1 MYTVTGGTSTNGTIL
16 WTTSGSGSFDD
27 DTAENPVYTPS
38 DLDISAGVVTLTKTV
53 TATGACA
60 SSPAVDTVTL
70 TINAQPD
77 APISGGDQTECEQN
91 PIQTLTAT
99 ATLVNGDTI
108 VWYDAATGGAIVSD
122 TDIIL
127 NSVGTVTY
135 FAQAENSTTGC
146 ISATRTP
153 VTLTILPAPAAPI
166 TSGDITECEQSPIQ
180 TLDANTTITPIAN
193 TTVTWFDSAVA
204 GNIVASPILDTVG
217 TVTYYAEATGGNG
230 CISLTRIPVTLTITD
245 GPNDISDQTN
255 VVCSD
260 VAINFDLASLSSGST
275 FTYTVASSDQ
285 GNVSAG
291 PDRTT
296 GSTANITDTYT
307 NTTPNPVTIT
317 YTVIPT
323 GLSPDNCVGTS
334 FDVVITVNPEPVV
347 SNALDVTVC
356 SDSPIGVQLETT
368 ATSIPAVSW
377 ELISVTVPAGL
388 TADSGNAIP
397 ASGLA
402 ANAIANDSYTNT
414 TGNPLTVDYVVQA
427 TCLAGCIGDTATI
440 SVTIDT
446 APTVDAGSDEEICAD
461 GISFDL
467 STATTPAT
475 SSGGT
480 IEWTTSGDGVFD
492 NAFAETPTY
501 TLGTAD
507 MSASVVQL
515 TKTVTGSDTCSTA
528 TVSDTMNLTINP
540 LPMPTIA
547 APVNICTGEPA
558 LDLTTIVTPDFT
570 TGGMGTQITID
581 GVVNTLFDPAVQPAG
596 PHIIEYTYI
605 DPVTGCSNS
614 TTATIISCAP
624 ELELVK
630 TSSYEDTNGDGVVSP
645 GDMITYTFVVT
656 NTGNVTVTSIDVTD
670 TNLTPNLVGT
680 ITSLD
685 PMANATLTASYTI
698 DQDDVNAGEVINEA
712 VASGDDPNGNPVSDD
727 SDSGNP
733 ADDTG
738 ADDDDTVTPLPL
750 SPELTLV
757 KSSIYDAST
766 NTIEYTYTVTNT
778 GNVTVFDITVSE
790 TIFTGTGTTPT
801 PVYTGGGFD
810 IDLEGDAFDAN
821 PGDVLQFSASYT
833 LTQEDIDAGIVTN
846 EAQADGT
853 DPNGDGV
860 MDASDSGNAGD
871 DTGADNDPTN
881 TTIPSDG
888 MIVLVKSSTFVD
900 NAPAGLNV
908 GDQIDYVYTVENT
921 GNVTVDDITVTETNF
936 TGTGTPPVPMYQM
949 GGGDLDG
956 EGDAFDAAPMN
967 ILTFTASYVLTQE
980 DINAGMVTNEALAT
994 GQDPSGNDVM
1004 DASDSGNSADDTGAD
1019 NDPTTTDLPVMNEI
1033 ILAKSVS
1040 TLTDTNADG
1049 LLGEGD
1055 EVTYTFTVTNTG
1067 NTTVDNLTITDT
1079 TIGLDAAVVAPSSL
1093 DPMEVGTVTAIYT
1106 LSQDDVNTGNVE
1118 NSATVTGTDPEGN
1131 EVSDVSDS
1139 TNPNDDEGQPGNSDA
1154 DTDDTNDPTNL
1165 PIPATPELELVK
1177 TSSYED
1183 TNGDGVVS
1191 PGDMITYT
1199 FVVTNTGNVTV
1210 TSIDV
1215 TDTNLTPNLVGTI
1228 ASLDP
1233 MANATLTAS
1242 YTIDQDDVNA
1252 GEVINEAVA
1261 SGDDPNGNPVSD
1273 DSDSGNPAD
1282 DTGADDDDTV
1292 TPLPLSPELT
1302 LVKSSIYDASTN
1314 TIEYTYTVTNTGNV
1328 TVFDITVSE
1337 TIFTGT
1343 GTTPTP
1349 MYTGGGSDID
1359 LEGDAFDA
1367 NPGDVLQFSASYTL
1381 TQEDIDAGIVT
1392 NEAQA
1397 DGTDPNGDGVMDASD
1412 SGNAGDDTGAGDD
1425 PTNTTIP
1432 SDGMIVLVK
1441 SSTFVDN
1448 APAGLNVGDQIDYV
1462 YTVENTGNVTVD
1474 DITVTETNFTGT
1486 GTPPVPMY
1494 QMGGGDLD
1502 GEGDAF
1508 DAAPMDILTFTASY
1522 VLTQEDINA
1531 GMVTN
1536 EALATGQDPSGNDVM
1551 DASDS
1556 GNSADDTGADNDPTT
1571 TDLPVMNEIILA
1583 KSVSTL
1589 TDTNADGL
1597 LGEGDE
1603 VTYTFTVTNTG
1614 NTTVDNLTI
1623 TDTTIGLDAAVV
1635 APSSLDPM
1643 EVGTVTAIYTLS
1655 QDDVNTGNVENS
1667 ATVTGTDPEG
1677 NEVSDVSDSTNP
1689 NDDEGQPG
1697 NSDADTD
1704 DTNDPTNLPIPATPE
1719 LELVKTSSYEDT
1731 NGDGVVSPGDMITYT
1746 FVVTNTGNVT
1756 VTSIDV
1762 TDTNLTPNLVGTITS
1777 LDPMANATL
1786 TASYTIDQDD
1796 VNAGEVINE
1805 AVASG
1810 DDPNGNPV
1818 SDDSDSGN
1826 PADDTGADD
1835 DDTVTPLP
1843 LSPELTLVKSSI
1855 YDASTNTIEY
1865 TYTVTNTGNVTV
1877 FDITVSETIFTGTG
1891 TTPTPVY
1898 TGGGF
1903 DIDLEGDAFD
1913 ANPGDVLQFSA
1924 SYTLTQEDIDAGIV
1938 TNEAQADGTDPS
1950 GNGVMDASDSGNA
1963 GDDTG
1968 AGDDPTTTVIPSEA
1982 SMELVKTS
1990 MLIDGGDGLQ
2000 AGDTIEYTFTVTNTG
2015 NTSISNVVLNDPLLG
2030 GVISGPASGDINN
2043 DDILD
2048 TTEVWT
2054 YMATYM
2060 ITQDD
2065 INVGE
2070 VINTATIAG
2079 EDPSGDMIFDDSDS
2093 GNSADDTGADDDD
2106 TVTPLPVM
2114 AEIVFAKAVSALTDT
2129 NGDGIIGAG
2138 DEVTYTFTVTNI
2150 GSATVENITI
2160 TDPVIGLM
2168 SAIVNPST
2176 LAPTEVGTVIATYTL
2191 TQDDV
2196 DAGNVENSAI
2206 ANGTDPDGND
2216 VSDVSDSTNPNDDEG
2231 QPGNSDSD
2239 TDDTNDPTN
2248 LPIPANPALELVKT
2262 SAYVDSNGDGIVS
2275 PGDIIVYTF
2284 VVTNTGNVTVTSI
2297 DVTDSNLTPN
2307 LVGTISSLAP
2317 GQNETLTANY
2327 FITQDD
2333 INAGEVVNEAVA
2345 SGDDPNGNP
2354 VSDDSDSGNPAD
2366 DTGADDDD
2374 TVTPLTGEPM
2384 LTLIKSST
2392 LNVATNTITY
2402 TYAVENTGNVNVFD
2416 ITITE
2421 TLFTGTGTIPTPM
2434 YTGGGSD
2441 IDGEGDDFDANPGD
2455 ILLFTATYVLTQD
2468 DIDAGIVTNQAEAN
2482 GQDPTGSTVSDES
2495 DSGNDGDNTGN
2506 DNDPTNTIIPQDA
2519 SMNLNKTGL
2528 LDDGGDGIQPGDTIE
2543 YTFVLTNTGTTS
2555 INNPVLNDP
2564 LVGGIIP
2571 GPDSG
2576 DDNNDGVLDID
2587 ETWIYTAVYTLLQSD
2602 IDAGMVENSAI
2613 ITGEA
2618 PNGETVTDASDDP
2631 NDTTNTDPNGDGN
2644 PDDPTVIDFSCMPDI
2659 SLFKE
2664 DISFSGDATNP
2675 MPGDIITFEFTVVN
2689 TGNITLLNAEIFDAL
2704 LGGFVGEFEEIL
2716 VGESLTTTQDYV
2728 ITQADID
2735 NGSVLNTAFVE
2746 ADPVGDD
2753 CDEVRDVS
2761 HDRDFATS
2769 GVDSDGDGDPTND
2782 VLVDSDGDGDP
2793 DNDTEVLLVQ
2803 NPEIVITKTFVYL
2816 DTNGNGVVDLG
2827 DQIQYNFVVVNN
2839 GNVTV
2844 TDIVI
2849 NDPLLGGIV
2858 GVIDVL
2864 TPSDTGNVTATYNL
2878 TQEDI
2883 DNGGVTNTATAVGN
2897 DPFDNDVTS
2906 SDTVVFDINNESEI
2920 TLLKDA
2926 ELIDSNNSNTVD
2938 VGDEIIYTFTVTNT
2952 GNVTVTDI
2960 TIDDTT
2966 IGVTGLSISPSILEP
2981 GESGIAIFNYALTL
2995 DDIQVGMIINT
3006 AVANGMDITGE
3017 PITDISD
3024 STNPTDDTGSDDDPT
3039 VTLFEVASIS
3049 LEKEGE
3055 YIDANQNNIV
3065 DQGDRIDYTF
3075 TVTNT
3080 GNTPLFDVTILDLL
3094 VDVEGGPINLA
3105 IGEVDSST
3113 FTASYILTN
3122 EDVVNGSVENTATVS
3137 GLTADGAIVS
3147 DTSDDPTDSTNVD
3160 LNNDNEPD
3168 DPTIIILDVSQDLEI
3183 FNEISPNGDGVN
3195 DTFVI
3200 EGLQNFPNNVL
3211 RIYNRWGNEVF
3222 QAANYQND
3230 FDGTSNGRATI
3241 DRNKKLPIGTYYYIL
3256 DLGDGSEGRAGWL
3269 YINR

>member
-1 MYTVTGGTSTNGTIL
+1 MEEAPTVDAGPATASICSDEMYTVTGGSSSNGTIL

-53 TATGACA
+53 TGTGACS
-60 SSPAVDTVTL
+60 SSPAVDTVSL

-77 APISGGDQTECEQN
+77 APISGGDQTECEQD

-108 VWYDAATGGAIVSD
+108 VWYDAATGGAIVPD

-180 TLDANTTITPIAN
+180 ILDANTTITPIAN

-230 CISLTRIPVTLTITD
+230 CMSLTRTAVILTIID
-245 GPNDISDQTN
+245 GPNDISDQTD

-260 VAINFDLASLSSGST
+260 VAINFDLASLSPGST
-275 FTYTVASSDQ
+275 FTHTVASSDQ
-285 GNVSAG
+285 GNVPAG

-307 NTTPNPVTIT
+307 NTTPNAVTIT

-323 GLSPDNCVGTS
+323 GPAPDNCVGTS

-368 ATSIPAVSW
+368 VTSIPAVSW

-388 TADSGNAIP
+388 TADSGNTTP

-427 TCLAGCIGDTATI
+427 TCLAGCIGDTVTI

-446 APTVDAGSDEEICAD
+446 APTVNAGSDEEICAD

-558 LDLTTIVTPDFT
+558 LDLTTIVTPDFA
-570 TGGMGTQITID
+570 TGGVGTQITID

-645 GDMITYTFVVT
+645 GDMILYTFVVT

-670 TNLTPNLVGT
+670 SNLTPNLVGT
-680 ITSLD
+680 IASLS
-685 PMANATLTASYTI
+685 PMSNATLTASYTL
-698 DQDDVNAGEVINEA
+698 DQDDVNAGEVVNEA
-712 VASGDDPNGNPVSDD
+712 VASGDDPNGNDVIDD

-757 KSSIYDAST
+757 KSSVYDAST
-766 NTIEYTYTVTNT
+766 NTIEYTYTVANT

-801 PVYTGGGFD
+801 PLYTGGGFD

-821 PGDVLQFSASYT
+821 PGDILQFSASYT
-833 LTQEDIDAGIVTN
+833 LTQEDIDAGIVSN

-853 DPNGDGV
+853 DPNGDDV
-860 MDASDSGNAGD
+860 MDTSDSGNSGD

-888 MIVLVKSSTFVD
+888 MLVLIKTSTFID
-900 NAPAGLNV
+900 NAPVGLNV

-921 GNVTVDDITVTETNF
+921 GNVTIDDITVTETSF
-936 TGTGTPPVPMYQM
+936 TGTGVTPVPMYQM

-956 EGDAFDAAPMN
+956 EGDAFDAAPTD
-967 ILTFTASYVLTQE
+967 ILTFTASYILTQE
-980 DINAGMVTNEALAT
+980 DINAGVVTNEALASGT
-994 GQDPSGNDVM
+994 DPSGDDVM
-1004 DASDSGNSADDTGAD
+1004 DTSDSGNAGDDTGAD
-1019 NDPTTTDLPVMNEI
+1019 DDATMTDLPVMSE
-1033 ILAKSVS
+1033 L
-1040 TLTDTNADG
+1040 TLTKAVSALADTNADG
-1049 LLGEGD
+1049 IIGVGD
-1055 EVTYTFTVTNTG
+1055 QVTYTFTVTNTG
-1067 NTTVDNLTITDT
+1067 NTTIDNVTITDT
-1079 TIGLDAAVVAPSSL
+1079 TIGLTDAIVSPSSL
-1093 DPMEVGTVTAIYT
+1093 
-1106 LSQDDVNTGNVE
+1106 
-1118 NSATVTGTDPEGN
+1118 
-1131 EVSDVSDS
+1131 
-1139 TNPNDDEGQPGNSDA
+1139 
-1154 DTDDTNDPTNL
+1154 
-1165 PIPATPELELVK
+1165 
-1177 TSSYED
+1177 
-1183 TNGDGVVS
+1183 
-1191 PGDMITYT
+1191 
-1199 FVVTNTGNVTV
+1199 
-1210 TSIDV
+1210 
-1215 TDTNLTPNLVGTI
+1215 
-1228 ASLDP
+1228 
-1233 MANATLTAS
+1233 
-1242 YTIDQDDVNA
+1242 
-1252 GEVINEAVA
+1252 
-1261 SGDDPNGNPVSD
+1261 
-1273 DSDSGNPAD
+1273 
-1282 DTGADDDDTV
+1282 
-1292 TPLPLSPELT
+1292 
-1302 LVKSSIYDASTN
+1302 
-1314 TIEYTYTVTNTGNV
+1314 
-1328 TVFDITVSE
+1328 
-1337 TIFTGT
+1337 
-1343 GTTPTP
+1343 
-1349 MYTGGGSDID
+1349 
-1359 LEGDAFDA
+1359 
-1367 NPGDVLQFSASYTL
+1367 
-1381 TQEDIDAGIVT
+1381 
-1392 NEAQA
+1392 
-1397 DGTDPNGDGVMDASD
+1397 
-1412 SGNAGDDTGAGDD
+1412 
-1425 PTNTTIP
+1425 
-1432 SDGMIVLVK
+1432 
-1441 SSTFVDN
+1441 
-1448 APAGLNVGDQIDYV
+1448 
-1462 YTVENTGNVTVD
+1462 
-1474 DITVTETNFTGT
+1474 
-1486 GTPPVPMY
+1486 
-1494 QMGGGDLD
+1494 
-1502 GEGDAF
+1502 
-1508 DAAPMDILTFTASY
+1508 APMDMG
-1522 VLTQEDINA
+1522 VLTQ
-1531 GMVTN
+1531 V
-1536 EALATGQDPSGNDVM
+1536 
-1551 DASDS
+1551 
-1556 GNSADDTGADNDPTT
+1556 
-1571 TDLPVMNEIILA
+1571 
-1583 KSVSTL
+1583 
-1589 TDTNADGL
+1589 
-1597 LGEGDE
+1597 
-1603 VTYTFTVTNTG
+1603 
-1614 NTTVDNLTI
+1614 
-1623 TDTTIGLDAAVV
+1623 
-1635 APSSLDPM
+1635 
-1643 EVGTVTAIYTLS
+1643 
-1655 QDDVNTGNVENS
+1655 
-1667 ATVTGTDPEG
+1667 
-1677 NEVSDVSDSTNP
+1677 
-1689 NDDEGQPG
+1689 
-1697 NSDADTD
+1697 
-1704 DTNDPTNLPIPATPE
+1704 
-1719 LELVKTSSYEDT
+1719 
-1731 NGDGVVSPGDMITYT
+1731 
-1746 FVVTNTGNVT
+1746 
-1756 VTSIDV
+1756 
-1762 TDTNLTPNLVGTITS
+1762 
-1777 LDPMANATL
+1777 
-1786 TASYTIDQDD
+1786 
-1796 VNAGEVINE
+1796 
-1805 AVASG
+1805 
-1810 DDPNGNPV
+1810 
-1818 SDDSDSGN
+1818 
-1826 PADDTGADD
+1826 
-1835 DDTVTPLP
+1835 
-1843 LSPELTLVKSSI
+1843 
-1855 YDASTNTIEY
+1855 
-1865 TYTVTNTGNVTV
+1865 
-1877 FDITVSETIFTGTG
+1877 
-1891 TTPTPVY
+1891 
-1898 TGGGF
+1898 
-1903 DIDLEGDAFD
+1903 
-1913 ANPGDVLQFSA
+1913 
-1924 SYTLTQEDIDAGIV
+1924 
-1938 TNEAQADGTDPS
+1938 
-1950 GNGVMDASDSGNA
+1950 
-1963 GDDTG
+1963 
-1968 AGDDPTTTVIPSEA
+1968 
-1982 SMELVKTS
+1982 
-1990 MLIDGGDGLQ
+1990 
-2000 AGDTIEYTFTVTNTG
+2000 
-2015 NTSISNVVLNDPLLG
+2015 
-2030 GVISGPASGDINN
+2030 
-2043 DDILD
+2043 
-2048 TTEVWT
+2048 
-2054 YMATYM
+2054 
-2060 ITQDD
+2060 
-2065 INVGE
+2065 
-2070 VINTATIAG
+2070 
-2079 EDPSGDMIFDDSDS
+2079 
-2093 GNSADDTGADDDD
+2093 
-2106 TVTPLPVM
+2106 
-2114 AEIVFAKAVSALTDT
+2114 
-2129 NGDGIIGAG
+2129 
-2138 DEVTYTFTVTNI
+2138 
-2150 GSATVENITI
+2150 
-2160 TDPVIGLM
+2160 
-2168 SAIVNPST
+2168 
-2176 LAPTEVGTVIATYTL
+2176 YTL

-2206 ANGTDPDGND
+2206 ANGTDPDGNV

-2231 QPGNSDSD
+2231 QLGNSDAD

-2248 LPIPANPALELVKT
+2248 LPIPATPALELVKT

-2297 DVTDSNLTPN
+2297 DVTDSNLIPN

-2317 GQNETLTANY
+2317 GENETLTANY

-2333 INAGEVVNEAVA
+2333 INAGQVVNEAVA

-2354 VSDDSDSGNPAD
+2354 VNDDSDSGNPAD

-2374 TVTPLTGEPM
+2374 TVTPLTGESM
-2384 LTLIKSST
+2384 LTLVKSST

-2482 GQDPTGSTVSDES
+2482 GQDPMGSTVSDES
-2495 DSGNDGDNTGN
+2495 DSGNDGDDTGN
-2506 DNDPTNTIIPQDA
+2506 DNDPTNTMIPQDA
-2519 SMNLNKTGL
+2519 SMNLNKTGV
-2528 LDDGGDGIQPGDTIE
+2528 LDDGGDIIQPGDTIE
-2543 YTFVLTNTGTTS
+2543 YTFVLTNTRTTS
-2555 INNPVLNDP
+2555 ISNPVLNDP
-2564 LVGGIIP
+2564 LVGGVIP

-2587 ETWIYTAVYTLLQSD
+2587 EIWIYTAVYTLLQSD

-2618 PNGETVTDASDDP
+2618 PNGETITDTSDDP
-2631 NDTTNTDPNGDGN
+2631 NDPTNADPNGDGN

-2664 DISFSGDATNP
+2664 DISFSGDTTNP

-2735 NGSVLNTAFVE
+2735 NGSVVNTAFVV

-2782 VLVDSDGDGDP
+2782 VLVDSDGDGEP

-2816 DTNGNGVVDLG
+2816 DTNGNGIVDLG

-2858 GVIDVL
+2858 GVIDIL

-2926 ELIDSNNSNTVD
+2926 ELVDSNNSNTVD
-2938 VGDEIIYTFTVTNT
+2938 VGDEIIYTFTVINT

-2966 IGVTGLSISPSILEP
+2966 IGVTNLPVSPTVLQP
-2981 GESGIAIFNYALTL
+2981 GENGIAIFNYALTL
-2995 DDIQVGMIINT
+2995 DDIQAGMIINT
-3006 AVANGMDITGE
+3006 ALANGMDITGD
-3017 PITDISD
+3017 PVTDISD
-3024 STNPTDDTGSDDDPT
+3024 STNPADDTGSDDDPT

-3055 YIDANQNNIV
+3055 YVDANQNNIV

-3122 EDVVNGSVENTATVS
+3122 EDVANGSVENTATVS

-3160 LNNDNEPD
+3160 PNNDNEPD

-3222 QAANYQND
+3222 QVANYQND
-3230 FDGTSNGRATI
+3230 FDGTSNGRATV